1 MNKINVALVDDD
13 ALIVSLLSEYL
24 KQKDEIEVLFTSN
37 NGEELLEVLKG
48 DPEKL
53 PDVLILDLN
62 MGGINGADVT
72 KILKSDYPSISTV
85 IMSSHYKKSFMGF
98 MLKTGVAGFIP
109 KGISPQQL
117 VEIIKEVDEKGY
129 FFLPDQM
136 DIIREQVSAKSPQ
149 PTLDDKDLLSER
161 EIEVLK
167 LICAQKTAKE
177 IAEQLFLS
185 ARTVE
190 GHKNNLFLKT
200 GAKNI
205 AGLVIYA
212 IQNRIIV
219 ADDMPIL

>member
-1 MNKINVALVDDD
+1 MNKISVVLVDDD
-13 ALIVSLLSEYL
+13 ALIVSLLSDFLIREEGIDVIYTCH
-24 KQKDEIEVLFTSN
+24 K
-37 NGEELLEVLKG
+37 GEELLQALSEQKAR
-48 DPEKL
+48 

-72 KILKSDYPSISTV
+72 KILKADYPSVKTV

-98 MLKTGVAGFIP
+98 MLKTGVSGFVP

-117 VEIIKEVDEKGY
+117 VEIIKEVHAKGV
-129 FFLPDQM
+129 FFLPDQLDM
-136 DIIREQVSAKSPQ
+136 IREQLSAKSPQ
-149 PTLDDKDLLSER
+149 PILDNQNGLSER

-167 LICAQKTAKE
+167 LICFQKTAKE

-190 GHKNNLFLKT
+190 GHKNNLFVKT

-212 IQNRIIV
+212 IQNHIIEPEE
-219 ADDMPIL
+219 MPLI